1 MYTFRE
7 LKKSAKLNVEGK
19 EIKLAIMGNCATQML
34 ATGIKGY
41 AALEQI
47 NLNVLD
53 TDYNQI
59 DAQLLDENSETFEFC
74 PDNILIYICSEKIYE
89 EFLEIPA
96 FAKKTFAD
104 DMMQKIIA
112 YWDRINSVRK
122 CNILQFNFVE
132 IDDRAYGNY
141 SSKLDVSFIWQ
152 IRKLNWLLQENAAK
166 YSNVYL
172 LDLASIQNRFGR
184 NNTISDEVY
193 FTAKITLAFE
203 TIPYVAKN
211 VIDVINSMQGK
222 VKKCI
227 VLDLDNTLWGGVI
240 GDDGLGNIEIGE
252 LGRGHAFTNFQLW
265 LKQLKERGVL
275 LAVCSKNDE
284 ANAKEP
290 FEKHP
295 EMVLKLDDISAFVA
309 NWEDKAQNIRNIQQ
323 GLNLGMDSFVFIDD
337 NPFER
342 NLVKTMIPEI
352 TVPEMPEDPALY
364 VDYLQSL
371 NLFETISYSQ
381 EDAVRTEQYKSEFER
396 QKLQTQFGSIDEYLK
411 NLEMIGEAKPFDE
424 LHFSRIAQLTQRSNQ
439 FNLRTIRYT
448 ESDIKDIAES
458 DDYLTRYYTL
468 KDKFGDHGL
477 VSVLIMK
484 KESADTLFVDTW
496 LMSCR
501 VLKRGMEEFI
511 INQMVVAARNVGFT
525 RIIGEYIPTNKNA
538 MVKDIYEKMG
548 FTRTEENKFVL
559 NVNEFVENKNYIE
572 LN

>member
-7 LKKSAKLNVEGK
+7 LKKAASMNVEGR
-19 EIKLAIMGNCATQML
+19 EIKLVIMGNCATQML
-34 ATGIKGY
+34 AAGIKGY
-41 AALEQI
+41 AVMEKF

-59 DAQLLDENSETFEFC
+59 DAQLLDETSETFNFS
-74 PDNILIYICSEKIYE
+74 PDNILLYVCSEKIYE
-89 EFLEIPA
+89 EFLELSQS
-96 FAKKTFAD
+96 AKQGFAD
-104 DMMQKIIA
+104 EMMKKIIS
-112 YWDRINSVRK
+112 YWDRINSLHK

-132 IDDRAYGNY
+132 IDDRAYGNF
-141 SSKLDVSFIWQ
+141 SSKLDVSFVWQ
-152 IRKLNWLLQENAAK
+152 IRKLNYLLQENAAK

-172 LDLASIQNRFGR
+172 IDLSSIQNRFGR
-184 NNTISDEVY
+184 DRTISNQVY
-193 FTAKITLAFE
+193 FTAKITLSFE
-203 TIPYVAKN
+203 MIPYVAKN
-211 VIDVINSMQGK
+211 VIDVLNSMNGK
-222 VKKCI
+222 VKKCV

-252 LGRGHAFTNFQLW
+252 LGRGHAFTDFQMW
-265 LKQLKERGVL
+265 LKQLKDRGIL

-295 EMVLKLDDISAFVA
+295 EMVLKLEDISAFVA
-309 NWEDKAQNIRNIQQ
+309 NWEDKAQNIRSIQQ

-352 TVPEMPEDPALY
+352 TVPDMPEDPALY

-381 EDAVRTEQYKSEFER
+381 EDSVRTEQYKSEFER
-396 QKLQTQFGSIDEYLK
+396 QKMQTQFASLDDYLR

-439 FNLRTIRYT
+439 FNLRTVRYT

-458 DDYLTRYYTL
+458 DEYITRYFTL
-468 KDKFGDHGL
+468 RDKFGDHGL

-484 KESADTLFVDTW
+484 KISGNVLFVDTW

-511 INQMVVAARNVGFT
+511 VNQMVEAAKQEGFSSLL
-525 RIIGEYIPTNKNA
+525 GEYIPTNKNA
-538 MVKDIYEKMG
+538 MVLDIYEKMG
-548 FTRTEENKFVL
+548 FSRTDENQFTL
-559 NVNEFVENKNYIE
+559 NVNEYAENKNYIK